1 MIMRC
6 LAFTFFAKVKI
17 WADNTFIANSYNI
30 MGVAFITSDSGVYN
44 FRKNFLFKGPILN
57 NFLRFSLFLNFFRY
71 FDLTLCNNFFL
82 YFRNNIGHHFCEFLI
97 DGLIDAFN

>member
-1 MIMRC
+1 MRC

-17 WADNTFIANSYNI
+17 WEDSTFIANSYNI